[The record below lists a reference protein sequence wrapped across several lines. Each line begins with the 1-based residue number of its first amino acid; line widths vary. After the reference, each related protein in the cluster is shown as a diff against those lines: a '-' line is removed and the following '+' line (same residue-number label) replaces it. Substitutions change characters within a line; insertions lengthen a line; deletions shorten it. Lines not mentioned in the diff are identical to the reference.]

1 MSHYNCRHFLQT
13 KKKYRLICCCCFC
26 CCCCKMTFI
35 TVFFVFHV
43 EQSWK
48 SGSRRHRWTALLLSG
63 RFFSLFQFVHT
74 DEISRESANVRL
86 SLSETSS
93 DFVWLISSYAFLLL
107 LLLLCNSIY
116 KPRFVRIIGL

>member
-1 MSHYNCRHFLQT
+1 
-13 KKKYRLICCCCFC
+13 
-26 CCCCKMTFI
+26 MTFI

-48 SGSRRHRWTALLLSG
+48 SGSSRHRWTALLLSG

-74 DEISRESANVRL
+74 DDESSLESANVRL

-93 DFVWLISSYAFLLL
+93 DFVWLISSYALLLMLL